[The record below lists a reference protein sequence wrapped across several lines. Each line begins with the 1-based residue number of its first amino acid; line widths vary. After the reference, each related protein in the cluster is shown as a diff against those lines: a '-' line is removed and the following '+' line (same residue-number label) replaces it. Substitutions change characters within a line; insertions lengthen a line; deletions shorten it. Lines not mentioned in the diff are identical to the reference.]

1 MLIYSF
7 GIFFYRVFV
16 WIFSF
21 WNVKARTMISGRKN
35 IIQDVKIFR
44 GDCLSKKLI
53 WFHAA
58 SLGEF
63 EQGRVLIE
71 RIKAHRPEIK
81 IVLTFFSPSGYE
93 VSKDYPFA
101 DFICY
106 LPFDTKKNAKDFLEV
121 LKPDVAIFIK
131 YEFWLNYL
139 QLLKEKQISTYLIA
153 GVFHVKQPFFKW
165 YGAIFRMSL
174 TSYRKIFVQDKQ
186 SFQLLSSIGFDSIIA
201 GDTRLDRVLEI
212 SHESFS
218 DPKLEAFSENK
229 RIIIIGSSYL
239 EEERLLLEF
248 ISQHKLKY
256 PDLSIIIAPHELN
269 ENSLSRIENIVSKYK
284 LTLRK
289 YTTDELMAADVLI
302 LDTMGMLSKVY
313 RFATLAVIGG
323 GFSSGIH
330 SILEAAV
337 YGIPVIFGPN
347 HSKFSEAK
355 ELMEC
360 GGGFS
365 VKDYVDFDLVVGKIL
380 DNTSFQTELSKHIN
394 RYIIQK
400 SGAADKILEE
410 IDFSL

>member
-1 MLIYSF
+1 
-7 GIFFYRVFV
+7 
-16 WIFSF
+16 
-21 WNVKARTMISGRKN
+21 MISGRKN

-139 QLLKEKQISTYLIA
+139 QLLKEKQIATYLIA